1 MTADSAR
8 RWHGLLVSVRSA
20 EEAAA
25 ALAGGAAII
34 DVKEPRNGPLGAA
47 EPAVAAAVGAVVAGR
62 VLWTIACGELAAGA
76 VAAAGHVAAIAALL
90 TGCGQQSP
98 PAAAKAGPA
107 GLDADA
113 WATAWA
119 DFAASLPAAVAPVA
133 VAYAD
138 WQAARAPRPEVVI
151 AGAAAIPRC
160 RAVLIDTHAKLGA
173 GLLDLAPPVI
183 LRGWI
188 TAARAAGLR
197 IAIAGQLPLE
207 RLDTAAGLGP
217 DVVAVRG
224 AVCIGGRAGP
234 VCPAR
239 VRAASRRIGTL
250 PMADM
255 ADMADK
261 GDMAADRSAAS
272 RRLPD
277 VLVPE
282 ISR

>member
-1 MTADSAR
+1 VTPDSAR

-20 EEAAA
+20 DEAAA

-34 DVKEPRNGPLGAA
+34 DVKEPRHGPLGAA
-47 EPAVAAAVGAVVAGR
+47 EPEVAAAVGAVVAGH
-62 VLWTIACGELAAGA
+62 VPWTIACGELAAGA
-76 VAAAGHVAAIAALL
+76 VAAARHAAAIVALH
-90 TGCGQQSP
+90 TGPGKSP
-98 PAAAKAGPA
+98 PAAVKAGPA
-107 GLDADA
+107 GLGADA

-119 DFAASLPAAVAPVA
+119 DFAASLPADVAPVA

-138 WQAARAPRPEVVI
+138 WQAAGAPRPEVVI
-151 AGAAAIPRC
+151 AGAAGNPRC
-160 RAVLIDTHAKLGA
+160 PAVLIDTHAKHGS
-173 GLLDLAPPVI
+173 GLLDLVSPGI

-188 TAARAAGLR
+188 TAARGAGLR

-207 RLDTAAGLGP
+207 RLETAAGLGP

-224 AVCIGGRAGP
+224 AVCIGGRAGS

-250 PMADM
+250 PLVGAIDHLSV
-255 ADMADK
+255 APH
-261 GDMAADRSAAS
+261 RFS
-272 RRLPD
+272 D

-282 ISR
+282 IPR